1 MYNPGQPALAKPPE
15 RLIFRKTPMPR
26 FTLLPA
32 ATFDLDHRDWAANE
46 QQLIDASVR
55 QQGGVALVH
64 SGRDGIVVPRSYR
77 HKPGFADACAA
88 LAADGLPVHIRL
100 SGGGVVPQSPAT
112 VNLQLAYP
120 AHAAH
125 PAAAAEAHYR
135 HLCAL
140 LQKLFAA
147 FAIPTD
153 YQSVPGSFCDGRFN
167 LASGGRK
174 IAGTAQ
180 YWQRR
185 GAPQQHTV
193 LASAVILAADAAM
206 LTARANRLEAALHSP
221 QRYRP
226 DSTTA
231 IADYA
236 AVNVEAVAAT
246 LRALLQNGAATWP
259 EG

>member
-1 MYNPGQPALAKPPE
+1 
-15 RLIFRKTPMPR
+15 MPR

-32 ATFDLDHRDWAANE
+32 DSFDLDRHDWASNE
-46 QQLIDASVR
+46 QRQIDASVQ

-64 SGRDGIVVPRSYR
+64 YGRDGIVVPRSYR
-77 HKPGFADACAA
+77 HKPGFAAARAA

-120 AHAAH
+120 ARTTH
-125 PAAAAEAHYR
+125 PAVAAEQHYR

-153 YQSVPGSFCDGRFN
+153 YHSVPGSFCDGRFN
-167 LASGGRK
+167 LAVGGRK

-185 GAPQQHTV
+185 AAPPQHTV
-193 LASAVILAADAAM
+193 LASAVIIAADAGA

-236 AVNVEAVAAT
+236 AANAEAVAAT
-246 LRALLQNGAATWP
+246 LRDLLQNGAATWP
-259 EG
+259 ET

>member
-1 MYNPGQPALAKPPE
+1 M
-15 RLIFRKTPMPR
+15 
-26 FTLLPA
+26 
-32 ATFDLDHRDWAANE
+32 
-46 QQLIDASVR
+46 
-55 QQGGVALVH
+55 
-64 SGRDGIVVPRSYR
+64 
-77 HKPGFADACAA
+77 
-88 LAADGLPVHIRL
+88 
-100 SGGGVVPQSPAT
+100 VPQSPAT

-120 AHAAH
+120 ARATH
-125 PAAAAEAHYR
+125 PAVAAEQHYR

-153 YQSVPGSFCDGRFN
+153 YHSVPGSFCDGRFN
-167 LASGGRK
+167 LAVGGRK

-185 GAPQQHTV
+185 AAPPQHTV
-193 LASAVILAADAAM
+193 LASAVIIAADAEA
-206 LTARANRLEAALHSP
+206 LTTRANRLEAALHSP

-236 AVNVEAVAAT
+236 AANAEAVAAT
-246 LRALLQNGAATWP
+246 LRDLLQNGAATWP
-259 EG
+259 ET